1 MPDRIIGWT
10 CAALIVGL
18 LILNA
23 YELGQ
28 DHGRTQALQAASERI
43 PEWADK
49 CRLEPS
55 GAKTCWARRVV
66 EHSKREQVWIAAAQK
81 RMGRVGNP

>member
-23 YELGQ
+23 YELGF
-28 DHGRTQALQAASERI
+28 DRGRMTESAAAQSQV
-43 PEWADK
+43 PAWAAI
-49 CRLEPS
+49 CRLEPT
-55 GAKTCWARRVV
+55 GARTCWARRVV
-66 EHSKREQVWIAAAQK
+66 EHPARERVWIAAAQE
-81 RMGRVGNP
+81 RMGRVGE

>member
-23 YELGQ
+23 YELGF
-28 DHGRTQALQAASERI
+28 DRGRMTESAAAQSKV
-43 PEWADK
+43 PAWAEK
-49 CRLEPS
+49 CRIERD
-55 GAKTCWARRVV
+55 GARTCWARRVV
-66 EHSKREQVWIAAAQK
+66 EHSKREQVWIAAQQQ
-81 RMGRVGNP
+81 RLGRVK